1 MQKNGTIKRQKE
13 KLGKKNIYILWAV
26 KVSNDKVIECS
37 GSGIIVFGKK
47 HRIKSIDVV
56 SPI

>member
-1 MQKNGTIKRQKE
+1 MVQSKGRKKSW
-13 KLGKKNIYILWAV
+13 GKIYIYILWAV